1 VSWRERR
8 WKEEL
13 GWPTSPDGDGAP
25 RGIGGNGVR
34 SSCLENK
41 KAGERKRTE
50 NEGKKE
56 RRRKRKRRWRE
67 FGSDIYVEGSTYT
80 IIHSQI
86 NYFFFLLN

>member
-1 VSWRERR
+1 
-8 WKEEL
+8 
-13 GWPTSPDGDGAP
+13 
-25 RGIGGNGVR
+25 
-34 SSCLENK
+34 LENK

-80 IIHSQI
+80 ITHSQI
-86 NYFFFLLN
+86 N